1 MNPTTPS
8 SKAGALIDSALEEL
22 DGALRKSH
30 RSIAIASP
38 FMSLPVADQLI
49 RAADE
54 GRAAKRRLITAINDA
69 AVAGGYLDPRAIEA
83 FVGAGFDVR
92 SLRNLHAKV
101 VLVDDSWG
109 VLGSGNLT
117 AAGLGGGNAE
127 LGIVL
132 SRTQTI
138 AAEKEHFAS
147 WWRAAKPVDLK
158 RLRAVERR
166 RRPRDPQKRQRE
178 GQGGIWK
185 PPNRQKPSRLPRRR
199 ETGGYWLKIMY
210 DLPGRH
216 PASYWRGGPWVSDRH
231 TFATNGSP
239 LGRPTYEIGDH
250 LVVYLTRG
258 ERNACPAILKVT
270 AEPVFDEER
279 VRDEG
284 RSGDHE
290 RWAWLT
296 EVEGVRAVDV
306 ADAPTLSD
314 IGVASDSV
322 RQHGH
327 IRLTAEQYRHAY
339 DALDG

>member
-166 RRPRDPQKRQRE
+166 RRPRDPPETPTRRPGRDLE
-178 GQGGIWK
+178 AAEPAEALAPSEAARDGGILAQDHVR
-185 PPNRQKPSRLPRRR
+185 PPRPPSGVVLAWWGLGQRSAHVRHERVSSGSADVRDRRPPGRLSDPGRAQRLPSDL
-199 ETGGYWLKIMY
+199 EGHGGTGL
-210 DLPGRH
+210 R
-216 PASYWRGGPWVSDRH
+216 
-231 TFATNGSP
+231 
-239 LGRPTYEIGDH
+239 
-250 LVVYLTRG
+250 
-258 ERNACPAILKVT
+258 
-270 AEPVFDEER
+270 
-279 VRDEG
+279 
-284 RSGDHE
+284 
-290 RWAWLT
+290 
-296 EVEGVRAVDV
+296 
-306 ADAPTLSD
+306 
-314 IGVASDSV
+314 
-322 RQHGH
+322 
-327 IRLTAEQYRHAY
+327 
-339 DALDG
+339 